1 MLGWTE
7 ILLILLIVLIVF
19 GAGKFPKIMQ
29 NFAEGINIFKKTMKE
44 EENKTKKSSTS
55 KTTKKKITP
64 KKK

>member
-55 KTTKKKITP
+55 KTTKKKTTP